1 MIIYMDNKYKL
12 FQILLVEDNQGDIRL
27 AEEALKEIK
36 VPNNL
41 SVVMDGV
48 EALSFLH
55 REGRYARAP
64 RPDLTLLDLK
74 LPKKDGHE
82 VLAEIK
88 NDPNLKRI
96 PTAILTIS
104 STEEDIIR
112 SYNLHANCYIVKP
125 IDLDQFIA
133 VVKSIVNFWFTVVNL
148 PPGE

>member
-1 MIIYMDNKYKL
+1 MDNKYKL

-64 RPDLTLLDLK
+64 RPDLILLDLK